1 MKILVF
7 AHQLELG
14 GTQTNAIEL
23 AAAVRDHFGHEVA
36 LFATP
41 GPAAELAAAKG
52 VRLIPAPAARR
63 RPSPAMMAALRRA
76 VAAESPDLVHA
87 WDWPQVLDASLGLR
101 VPVLGTSMSMT
112 LERFLPRTVPMTFG
126 TAELQARA
134 AEVWRSPVALLEPP
148 VDTEANR
155 PGAVAPAAFGDGPTA
170 VIVSRLSRTLKL
182 EGVLRA
188 IRAVRSLAAT
198 LVIVGDGDAFA
209 DVAAEAAV
217 AGGGTAVLTGALADP
232 RPAYAAADVVLAMG
246 GSALR
251 AMAFA
256 KPVVVLGEQG
266 FSEVFSPETAE
277 QFLWRG
283 FYGLGDGDRRE
294 HRLAAQLGALFADPA
309 RRDALGEFGRRTVDE
324 RYALTPAAARLEAMY
339 RQVAAAGP
347 QPRPARLVEG
357 ARSLAVRSG
366 TNMVPATVKRRLRA
380 RRAA

>member
-277 QFLWRG
+277 QFLWQG

-309 RRDALGEFGRRTVDE
+309 RRDALGELGRRTVDE

-339 RQVAAAGP
+339 RQVVEAGP

-357 ARSLAVRSG
+357 ARTLAVRSG
-366 TNMVPATVKRRLRA
+366 TNMVPDTVKRRLRA